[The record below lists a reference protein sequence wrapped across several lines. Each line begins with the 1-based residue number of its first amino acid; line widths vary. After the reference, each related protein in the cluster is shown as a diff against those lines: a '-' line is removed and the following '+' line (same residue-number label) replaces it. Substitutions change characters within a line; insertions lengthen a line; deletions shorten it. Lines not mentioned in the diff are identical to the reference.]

1 MKNTLTRATTIALF
15 LFCQNAYSAGCEY
28 GQQLYKQ
35 GEYKRAFN
43 IFNLSANNDAC
54 SQYYLGLMY
63 KNGHYV
69 KQNVQKAQVYF
80 KSAEKNG
87 FNSSNKLDNTVPN

>member
-1 MKNTLTRATTIALF
+1 MKKIFTRATTIALL
-15 LFCQNAYSAGCEY
+15 LFCQSAYSAGCEY

-43 IFNLSANNDAC
+43 VFNLSAKNDAC
-54 SQYYLGLMY
+54 SQRFLGRMY

-69 KQNVQKAQVYF
+69 KQNDEKAQMYF
-80 KSAEKNG
+80 KLAEKNG